1 MLENIKL
8 MLNINHEEHDTMIL
22 LYISKVSTM
31 VVEYCNINELSQGL
45 ESFIEDKVVSIV
57 KPIITGGTQN
67 TGEIKSISRG
77 DTKIEY
83 NVGDATVSTSNGATL
98 TSTDKE
104 FLKQYRRA
112 RCW

>member
-8 MLNINHEEHDTMIL
+8 ILNIADDKYDAMIM
-22 LYISKVSTM
+22 LYLAKLETM
-31 VVEYCNINELSQGL
+31 VVEYCNINELTEGL
-45 ESFIEDKVVSIV
+45 KSFIEDKVVSIM
-57 KPIITGGTQN
+57 KPTVTGGTQN
-67 TGEIKSISRG
+67 TGEIKSVTRG

-83 NVGDATVSTSNGATL
+83 NVGEAVVSTSNGATL
-98 TSTDKE
+98 TSSDKE

>member
-8 MLNINHEEHDTMIL
+8 LLNITDNKHDNMIL

-31 VVEYCNINELSQGL
+31 VADYCNVNELCLGL
-45 ESFIEDKVVSIV
+45 QSFIEDKVVSIM
-57 KPIITGGTQN
+57 KPSVTGGTQN
-67 TGEIKSISRG
+67 TGEIKSVSRG

-83 NVGDATVSTSNGATL
+83 NVGEAVVSTSNGASL
-98 TSTDKE
+98 TSSDKE